1 MTNIFYLKESLGST
15 SALDIKLGCMRPLNQ
30 NVCDIPLLKACVF
43 TFLCVFFF
51 FFFKVFVRSL
61 DWIFLCF
68 GVSVYRC

>member
-15 SALDIKLGCMRPLNQ
+15 SALDIKLGSMRPLNQ

-51 FFFKVFVRSL
+51 FFSK
-61 DWIFLCF
+61 FLLE
-68 GVSVYRC
+68 V